1 MLNTLLGWIKG
12 HPAPAAP
19 PAHPDAL
26 RHTPLGPVIG
36 FADKHD
42 THAWLG
48 IPYAQP
54 PVGALRW
61 KAPRPPQPWSE
72 TRQALAFG
80 PAAMQFAGETI
91 GAPPAEWGRVVGS
104 EDCLTLNVFAPRMKP
119 DQLDGGNAPLP
130 VMVWIHGGANTVGTA
145 AAFPVLR
152 NLAGHDQV
160 LVVSMNYR
168 LGIFGWFSLPELETG
183 DDTPEDRSGNFG
195 TLDLIAALK
204 WVRQNI
210 AAFGGDPDNVTI
222 FGESA
227 GGLNVYTLLAS
238 PRAAGLFHKAI
249 AQSPLTLSFTPAQ
262 ARNFADDAEPGHS
275 LSSRELLCRWLQR
288 PDATRAGARAAI
300 AALPAAQLAARLRAR
315 RAAELLAEVTPGPLG
330 FYDTPQ
336 VLRDGHVL
344 PLAPMQELFT
354 DPKRYNAVP
363 LITGSNRDEYRL
375 FMANNPEF
383 VRLVFGKLPLIRD
396 RAAYELYGRY
406 MSDLWKASCVDELA
420 SSMVAS
426 GHADVWTYRFD
437 WDEHPDVPLVHPP
450 ALLGANHALEMAFV
464 MRDVDG
470 EIDPFRCVA
479 KGNRAGRQLV
489 SDAMASCWTHF
500 ARHGTPASVDW
511 PRWTTNKEADKLM
524 LFDSEAGGGVRMSK
538 LRLDTEQLK
547 QRLAAEPALRE
558 HPRARMRLYARMF
571 SWSIFATPV
580 SEAEFSRFADQ
591 HQPGSKVD
599 DFRPLMWP

>member
-1 MLNTLLGWIKG
+1 MLNTVLDWIKG
-12 HPAPAAP
+12 RPAPAAP
-19 PAHPDAL
+19 LADPDAL
-26 RHTPLGPVIG
+26 RVTALGAVIG
-36 FADKHD
+36 FADRHD

-54 PVGALRW
+54 PVAALRW
-61 KAPRPPQPWSE
+61 KAPRPALPWLG
-72 TRQALAFG
+72 TKAALAFG
-80 PAAMQFAGETI
+80 PPALQFAGETI
-91 GAPPAEWGRVVGS
+91 GAPRGQWGSIVGS
-104 EDCLTLNVFAPRMKP
+104 EDCLTLNVFAPRIQP
-119 DQLDGGNAPLP
+119 EELGHRARLP

-168 LGIFGWFSLPELETG
+168 LGIFGWFSLAELEAG

-195 TLDLIAALK
+195 TLDIIAALQ
-204 WVRQNI
+204 WVKQNI
-210 AAFGGDPDNVTI
+210 AAFGGDPGNVTV

-227 GGLNVYTLLAS
+227 GALNVYTLLAS
-238 PRAAGLFHKAI
+238 PLAAGLFHKAI

-262 ARNFADDAEPGHS
+262 ARNFSDDAEPGHA
-275 LSSRELLCRWLQR
+275 LSSRELLSRWLAPPNATR
-288 PDATRAGARAAI
+288 DATRAAI
-300 AALPAAQLAARLRAR
+300 AALPAQQLAALLRAR
-315 RAAELLAEVTPGPLG
+315 PATELLAAVPPGPLG
-330 FYDTPQ
+330 FYDAPQ

-354 DPKRYNAVP
+354 DTRRYNAVP
-363 LITGSNRDEYRL
+363 LITGSNRDEYKL

-383 VRLVFGKLPLIRD
+383 VRLVLGKLPLIRD
-396 RAAYELYGRY
+396 RAAYDLYGRY
-406 MSDLWKASCVDELA
+406 MSDLWKASCVDEPA

-426 GHADVWTYRFD
+426 GNANVWVYRFD

-464 MRDVDG
+464 MRDVEG

-479 KGNRAGRQLV
+479 KGNLAGRKLV
-489 SDAMASCWTHF
+489 SDAMALCWTHF
-500 ARHGTPASVDW
+500 ARHGTPASNDW
-511 PRWTTNKEADKLM
+511 PRWSTHPGADKLM
-524 LFDSEAGGGVRMSK
+524 LFDSAAGGGVRMSK

-547 QRLAAEPALRE
+547 HKLAAEPALRE
-558 HPRARMRLYARMF
+558 HPRARVRLYARMF
-571 SWSIFATPV
+571 SWSIFGTPV
-580 SEAEFSRFADQ
+580 SEAEFSRFAEQ
-591 HQPGSKVD
+591 HQPGSKLD

>member
-1 MLNTLLGWIKG
+1 MLNTVLGWIKG
-12 HPAPAAP
+12 RPAPAAP
-19 PAHPDAL
+19 LAAPDSL
-26 RHTPLGPVIG
+26 RITAQGPVIG
-36 FADKHD
+36 FVDKHD

-61 KAPRPPQPWSE
+61 KAPRPALPWRDARE
-72 TRQALAFG
+72 TLAFG
-80 PAAMQFAGETI
+80 PAALQFAGETI
-91 GAPPAEWGRVVGS
+91 GAPPSQWGSIVGS
-104 EDCLTLNVFAPRMKP
+104 EDCLTLNVFAPRIP
-119 DQLDGGNAPLP
+119 PEELTRRERLP

-152 NLAGHDQV
+152 NLAGHDEV
-160 LVVSMNYR
+160 IVVSMNYR
-168 LGIFGWFSLPELETG
+168 LGIFGWFSLAELAAEG
-183 DDTPEDRSGNFG
+183 DTPEDRSGNFG
-195 TLDLIAALK
+195 TLDIIASLK

-210 AAFGGDPDNVTI
+210 AAFGGDPDNVTV

-238 PRAAGLFHKAI
+238 PLAAGLFHKAV

-262 ARNFADDAEPGHS
+262 ARNFADDPVPGHA
-275 LSSRELLCRWLQR
+275 LSSRELLGRWLA
-288 PDATRAGARAAI
+288 PPNNTRAATRAAI
-300 AALPAAQLAARLRAR
+300 AALPAAQLAEQLRAR
-315 RAAELLAEVTPGPLG
+315 PATELLSAVTPGPLG
-330 FYDTPQ
+330 FYDAPQ

-354 DPKRYNAVP
+354 DTARYNAVP
-363 LITGSNRDEYRL
+363 LITGTNRDEYKV

-383 VRLVFGKLPLIRD
+383 VRLLFGKLPLIRD
-396 RAAYELYGRY
+396 REAYDLYGRY

-420 SSMVAS
+420 CSMVAS
-426 GHADVWTYRFD
+426 GNANVWVYRFD

-470 EIDPFRCVA
+470 EIDPFRCA
-479 KGNRAGRQLV
+479 SKANLAGRQLV
-489 SDAMASCWTHF
+489 SDAMAGCWTHF
-500 ARHGTPASVDW
+500 ARHGTPASIDW
-511 PRWTTNKEADKLM
+511 PRWSMSKDADKLM
-524 LFDSEAGGGVRMSK
+524 LFDSAAGGGVRTSK
-538 LRLDTEQLK
+538 LRLDSEQLK
-547 QRLAAEPALRE
+547 QKLAAEPALRE
-558 HPRARMRLYARMF
+558 HPRARVRLYARMF

-580 SEAEFSRFADQ
+580 SEAEFSRFAEQ

-599 DFRPLMWP
+599 DYRPLMWP